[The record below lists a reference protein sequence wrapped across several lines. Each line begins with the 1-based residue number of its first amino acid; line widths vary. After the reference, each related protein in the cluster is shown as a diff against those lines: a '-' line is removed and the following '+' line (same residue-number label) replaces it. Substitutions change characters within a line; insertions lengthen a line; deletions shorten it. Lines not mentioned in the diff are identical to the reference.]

1 MLSDLRE
8 SGSIEQDSDMVWFLS
23 PWNIASDFL
32 PVVDVKL
39 NVANSRSSSVGD
51 VMLKYVRQNLRF
63 DEYEVA

>member
-1 MLSDLRE
+1 
-8 SGSIEQDSDMVWFLS
+8 MVWFLS

-39 NVANSRSSSVGD
+39 NVAKSRSSSTGD

-63 DEYEVA
+63 DEHEVA